1 MNSIYEQI
9 GGRDAV
15 AAAVDIFYAR
25 VLDDDVLAS
34 YFGST
39 DMRKQKAHMRAFLA
53 VAIGGPEIY
62 GGRDLSVAHAGLGIT
77 NEAFDRVV
85 AHLVGTLDSLD
96 VPNEIVE
103 AIVVKLAPLRAVVV
117 SPDAEVRAA
126 AA

>member
-1 MNSIYEQI
+1 MKSIYEQI
-9 GGRDAV
+9 GGRESV

-25 VLDDDVLAS
+25 VLDDDVLGP

-39 DMRKQKAHMRAFLA
+39 DMRRQKAHMRAFLA

-62 GGRDLSVAHAGLGIT
+62 GGRDLAAAHAGLGIT
-77 NEAFDRVV
+77 NDAFDRVV
-85 AHLVGTLDSLD
+85 MHLVATLDSLG
-96 VPNEIVE
+96 VPCEIVE

-117 SPDAEVRAA
+117 SSEPRAA